1 SYRFIE
7 TPFRKEGIKALNWRP
22 SYIPQ
27 FIRMAIVVTLLIPF
41 MLILVGAFNKYGKDI
56 IGEKANSFDT
66 TIEDNYLMRI
76 APIDNI
82 HIDGLVSE
90 KKKESSDV
98 YNNIKPLLIGDSVMV
113 DIGESFKSSVPKSR
127 IDGKVGR
134 QLYQTLPLVKANY
147 SQYKKSSD
155 QVVLELGTNGDF
167 TVKQLDDLLNQFGKA
182 KIYLVNTRVP
192 RIYEANVNRLL
203 ADAAKRKSNVT
214 LIDWYKRSQGH
225 SEYFA
230 PDGVHLEYKGV
241 LALKDEILKA
251 LKKK

>member
-1 SYRFIE
+1 
-7 TPFRKEGIKALNWRP
+7 
-22 SYIPQ
+22 
-27 FIRMAIVVTLLIPF
+27 MAIVVTLLIPF

-134 QLYQTLPLVKANY
+134 QLYQTLPLVK
-147 SQYKKSSD
+147 D
-155 QVVLELGTNGDF
+155 
-167 TVKQLDDLLNQFGKA
+167 
-182 KIYLVNTRVP
+182 
-192 RIYEANVNRLL
+192 
-203 ADAAKRKSNVT
+203 RKSTRLN
-214 LIDWYKRSQGH
+214 SSH
-225 SEYFA
+225 SA
-230 PDGVHLEYKGV
+230 KSRMPSS
-241 LALKDEILKA
+241 A
-251 LKKK
+251 

>member
-1 SYRFIE
+1 
-7 TPFRKEGIKALNWRP
+7 
-22 SYIPQ
+22 
-27 FIRMAIVVTLLIPF
+27 
-41 MLILVGAFNKYGKDI
+41 
-56 IGEKANSFDT
+56 
-66 TIEDNYLMRI
+66 
-76 APIDNI
+76 
-82 HIDGLVSE
+82 
-90 KKKESSDV
+90 V

-230 PDGVHLEYKGV
+230 PDGVH
-241 LALKDEILKA
+241 
-251 LKKK
+251 